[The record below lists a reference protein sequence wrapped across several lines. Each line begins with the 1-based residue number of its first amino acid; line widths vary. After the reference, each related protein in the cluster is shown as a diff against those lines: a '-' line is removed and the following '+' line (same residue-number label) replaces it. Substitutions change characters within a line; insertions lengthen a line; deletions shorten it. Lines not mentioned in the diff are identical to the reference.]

1 MNRLRYLGFV
11 IFIFSVTLGMG
22 SIGDQKS
29 IVAPEPDYNYTA
41 TLIDQSDASLELENL
56 SCNGLTYLTGFQG
69 RAQVSID
76 FRKIRSIFFF
86 LEDDKIRAGIEFTGG
101 AKTDIFIEN
110 SMPWYGQS
118 SFADVRIE
126 SKDIKAVHLHGLKQ
140 TADQ

>member
-1 MNRLRYLGFV
+1 M
-11 IFIFSVTLGMG
+11 GMG

-29 IVAPEPDYNYTA
+29 VAAPETDYNYTA
-41 TLIDQSDASLELENL
+41 TLIDQSDVSMELENL
-56 SCNGLTYLTGFQG
+56 SCDGMTYLSGFQG

-76 FRKIRSIFFF
+76 FRKIRSILFL
-86 LEDDKIRAGIEFTGG
+86 LEDDKIRAEVELTGG
-101 AKTDIFIEN
+101 SKTEIYLEN

-126 SKDIKAVHLHGLKQ
+126 SKDIKTVHLHGLKQ

>member
-11 IFIFSVTLGMG
+11 ILIFVATLGMG
-22 SIGDQKS
+22 NIGDQKS
-29 IVAPEPDYNYTA
+29 IVTPEPEDNYA
-41 TLIDQSDASLELENL
+41 ASLIDQSDVSMELENL

-86 LEDDKIRAGIEFTGG
+86 QEDDKIRTEIELTSGVQ
-101 AKTDIFIEN
+101 TDIYIEN
-110 SMPWYGQS
+110 NMPWHGQS

-126 SKDIKAVHLHGLKQ
+126 SKDIKTIHLHGLKQ
-140 TADQ
+140 TTDQ